1 MRLHKPDLLDHLVG
15 GREQLVRHGG
25 YVDRI
30 LKGEKNTASP
40 SSPLVTPGITSGH
53 PDNDPVI
60 RRATSQIWLVGAS
73 FRPKD

>member
-1 MRLHKPDLLDHLVG
+1 VSNRSRTASLLDHLVG

-53 PDNDPVI
+53 P
-60 RRATSQIWLVGAS
+60 GA
-73 FRPKD
+73 

>member
-1 MRLHKPDLLDHLVG
+1 MGLLAFAAARFSPALRPILTLSISEKSVL
-15 GREQLVRHGG
+15 EQLVRHGG

-53 PDNDPVI
+53 P
-60 RRATSQIWLVGAS
+60 GA
-73 FRPKD
+73 